1 MFRSIRARLTLWY
14 TFIVAVIFVFIA
26 VATYRYVSATL
37 YDNLDLS
44 LDNEAKWI
52 ASRLDR
58 QKPEESDVV
67 VINEIREHSAYYP
80 MKEYVE
86 VWTTGGMLFCR
97 SSNIGTDSLIKHVS
111 VAGDQEPA
119 WTTVNTFAIL
129 PPLRM
134 FVKKNAGASIIV
146 GVPVESVEQTLEQ
159 LVRVMAWMGPIV
171 VLLAFVGG
179 LFLAK
184 KSLSKVNQITE
195 IARKISA
202 DRLSARIPSHD
213 VDDELGRLIETFNGM
228 IVRLDSSFEQMRQ
241 FSTDASHELRTPL
254 TVLRTQLETAL
265 STRMSPTEIK
275 KIVARCLDEA
285 IRMGSILENLSL
297 LGRGDAGQAS
307 IKRERVRLDN
317 LLEETYEESI
327 ILASQKS
334 IEVKI
339 ENTANV
345 MIWGD
350 KQRLRQMILN
360 LVDNA
365 IKYSG
370 EKTAITLSLSL
381 SNGEASMV
389 VKDQGIGIPRSETGR
404 IFDRFYRVDRA
415 RSRTL
420 GGSGLGLAIVKW
432 IVDAHA
438 GTISVKSAMSKGS
451 EFTVLLPVAKQ

>member
-14 TFIVAVIFVFIA
+14 TLIVAVIFVFIA

-37 YDNLDLS
+37 YES
-44 LDNEAKWI
+44 LDQSLVNEAKWI

-58 QKPEESDVV
+58 QKPEESNEV
-67 VINEIREHSAYYP
+67 VIAEIKEHSAYYP
-80 MKEYVE
+80 TKEYLE
-86 VWTTGGMLFCR
+86 VWTAGGMLFCK
-97 SSNIGTDSLIKHVS
+97 SSNIGGDSLIKYVS
-111 VAGDQEPA
+111 FDSDSDFA
-119 WTTVNTFAIL
+119 WTTVSTFAML
-129 PPLRM
+129 PTLRLL
-134 FVKKNAGASIIV
+134 VQKSAGTTIIV
-146 GVPVESVEQTLEQ
+146 GVPVDSVDDTLVQ
-159 LVRVMAWMGPIV
+159 LVRVMAWMGPLV

-184 KSLSKVNQITE
+184 KSLSKVNQVTE

-202 DRLSARIPSHD
+202 DRLSARLPSHD
-213 VDDELGRLIETFNGM
+213 VDDEIGRLIETFNGM
-228 IVRLDSSFEQMRQ
+228 IVRLDSSFEQMKQ

-265 STRMSPTEIK
+265 SSRMSPSETR
-275 KIVARCLDEA
+275 KIVARSLDEA

-307 IKRERVRLDN
+307 IKRERVRLDD
-317 LLEETYEESI
+317 LLKDTYDESV

-334 IEVKI
+334 IDVKI

-370 EKTAITLSLSL
+370 EKTVITLSLSQTD
-381 SNGEASMV
+381 GEASMV
-389 VKDQGIGIPRSETGR
+389 VRDQGIGIPRSETGR

-415 RSRTL
+415 RARTL

-432 IVDAHA
+432 IVDAHG
-438 GTISVKSAMSKGS
+438 GTISVKSNMNKGS

>member
-44 LDNEAKWI
+44 LVNEAKWI

-58 QKPEESDVV
+58 QKPEESNDI
-67 VINEIREHSAYYP
+67 VINEIKEHSAYYP
-80 MKEYVE
+80 TKEYLE
-86 VWTTGGMLFCR
+86 VWTGGGMLFCK

-111 VAGDQEPA
+111 FTADSDLA
-119 WTTVNTFAIL
+119 WTTVSSFEMI

-134 FVKKNAGASIIV
+134 LVQKSAGAMIIV

-159 LVRVMAWMGPIV
+159 LVRVMAWMGPLV

-184 KSLSKVNQITE
+184 KSLSKVNQVTE

-202 DRLSARIPSHD
+202 DRLSARLPSHD
-213 VDDELGRLIETFNGM
+213 VDDEIGRLIETFNGM
-228 IVRLDSSFEQMRQ
+228 IVRLDSSFEQMKQ

-254 TVLRTQLETAL
+254 TVMRTQLETAL
-265 STRMSPTEIK
+265 SSRMSPSETK

-307 IKRERVRLDN
+307 IRRERVRLDD
-317 LLEETYEESI
+317 LLKDTYEETI
-327 ILASQKS
+327 ILASQKA

-370 EKTAITLSLSL
+370 EKTLITLSLSQTD
-381 SNGEASMV
+381 GEASMV
-389 VKDQGIGIPRSETGR
+389 VRDQGIGIPRSETAR

-432 IVDAHA
+432 IVDAHD
-438 GTISVKSAMSKGS
+438 GKISVKSNMNKGS
-451 EFTVLLPVAKQ
+451 EFTVSLPVAKK